1 MRIPIATTLL
11 ALGLTG
17 CANSQLIEPIA
28 DPVPN
33 GIVAGTLEARVE
45 GTAVVLRNTTEFV
58 VTYRLI
64 ESETA
69 TRALYPVC
77 TVATCSRLAQG
88 ESRTVPLTSIDGWSA
103 AARSAIVPW
112 WRMVPQRDG
121 SLVAQ
126 PGGEAV
132 RLQL

>member
-1 MRIPIATTLL
+1 MRHPLTIVLL
-11 ALGLTG
+11 VTSLAG
-17 CANSQLIEPIA
+17 CADRQAVEPTDEPA
-28 DPVPN
+28 PT
-33 GIVAGTLEARVE
+33 GIVAGALTARVE
-45 GTAVVLRNTTEFV
+45 GTQVVLRNTTEFV
-58 VTYRLI
+58 VTYRMI

-69 TRALYPVC
+69 TRALFPVC
-77 TVATCSRLAQG
+77 TVATCPRLAQG
-88 ESRTVPLTSIDGWSA
+88 EERRVPLTDIVGWSA

-132 RLQL
+132 QLQL